1 MKAFITLILS
11 YFYFMSY
18 LLHFKFYPLS
28 LISNHW
34 RLLRDMSRHIFLNEI
49 LCCFKHFFNFIFILF
64 MFLLLLVFLPFFI
77 YHRFIL
83 EILTSM

>member
-49 LCCFKHFFNFIFILF
+49 LCFIFILF
-64 MFLLLLVFLPFFI
+64 MFLLLLVFLPFLI

-83 EILTSM
+83 EILTST

>member
-49 LCCFKHFFNFIFILF
+49 LCCFKHFLF
-64 MFLLLLVFLPFFI
+64 YFHFI
-77 YHRFIL
+77 YVSFVISIFAFFL
-83 EILTSM
+83 SIIDSF